1 MMLARVADS
10 LYWMGRY
17 AERAEHFS
25 RLTSVMLNAALDGG
39 EAADQ
44 AIRNVQAA
52 AGEPA
57 DAVHEPALNVARRL
71 ALGAEASGSVVASVT
86 LARENARQVRDQIT
100 TETWEHL
107 NQLYLLRMQSYMM
120 R

>member
-39 EAADQ
+39 EAAAQ

-57 DAVHEPALNVARRL
+57 DAVHEPALKVARRL
-71 ALGAEASGSVVASVT
+71 ALGADRDLQT
-86 LARENARQVRDQIT
+86 LTAIGAGADVFAGIQPAGGHIADRSIAGI
-100 TETWEHL
+100 
-107 NQLYLLRMQSYMM
+107 
-120 R
+120 